1 LKRLINSLIA
11 AALVAVSVSAVQQ
24 AVAQDVTKTWAMA
37 EFGEPLYQDGIE
49 HWPYVNPDAPKGG
62 TIVLS
67 AFGSFDSLN
76 SYILK
81 GEWPRSI
88 GLVGDSLMVNSADE
102 LASAYGLLAE
112 TAEFPADKSW
122 VIFNLRPEAA
132 FSDGTPITAHDFKF
146 AFDTIRTH
154 GRPFLKTFY
163 DEVEGIEVLEDHK
176 LKFNF
181 TTTDSMKPLL
191 RVAGMSPLS
200 VEYWKDKDISKTYL
214 DPAPSSGPY
223 KIANVDPGRSIS
235 YELVDDYWGADLEVN
250 KGTNNFKTIR
260 YDYYSDTEVM
270 VEAFKAGDVDYRA
283 ENSSKRWATAYQ
295 IAEVDNGNI
304 ILDTPPDNQP
314 QGIQAFMMNSRREQF
329 ADQRVRKALG
339 FLYDFEATR
348 RTILY
353 NQYER
358 INSYFPNSDY
368 GASGVPTAEELEL
381 LEPYRDKL
389 PPEVFTDAY
398 VSPVTDGSG
407 RNRKQLRE
415 AIRLFKEG
423 GWELSDGKLMKDG
436 KQMKIEI
443 LLVSPD
449 QQRVQAIF
457 LQNMKKAGIDA
468 EFRVVDSSQYQ
479 VRIDDFDF
487 DIVSVKF
494 NFFPPPG
501 TELRSFYGSEAADE
515 RGTGNYTGIKNEVVD
530 ELIEQVVSAPTH
542 EQLKVASRALD
553 RVLLWNDYVITQ
565 FFNAEFRLAY
575 WNRFGQP
582 ETRPKYGTGF
592 PGTWWLDESLDG
604 KLDLDR

>member
-1 LKRLINSLIA
+1 MKRLINSLIA

>member
-1 LKRLINSLIA
+1 
-11 AALVAVSVSAVQQ
+11 
-24 AVAQDVTKTWAMA
+24 MA
-37 EFGEPLYQDGIE
+37 EFGAPLYQDGIE

-235 YELVDDYWGADLEVN
+235 YELVDNYWGADLEVN

>member
-1 LKRLINSLIA
+1 
-11 AALVAVSVSAVQQ
+11 
-24 AVAQDVTKTWAMA
+24 MA

>member
-1 LKRLINSLIA
+1 MKRLINSLLS
-11 AALVAVSVSAVQQ
+11 AALVAVSVSAAQQ

-37 EFGEPLYQDGIE
+37 EFGEPLYEQGIE

-62 TIVLS
+62 SIVLS
-67 AFGSFDSLN
+67 AFGGFDSLN
-76 SYILK
+76 TYILK

-88 GLVGDSLMVNSADE
+88 GLVDDSLMVNSADE
-102 LASAYGLLAE
+102 LSSAYGSIAE

-122 VIFNLRPEAA
+122 VIFNLRPQATYNN
-132 FSDGTPITAHDFKF
+132 GTPITAHDFEF

-154 GRPFLKTFY
+154 GAPFLKSFY
-163 DEVEGIEVLEDHK
+163 DEVEDIEVLDDHR
-176 LKFNF
+176 LKFTF
-181 TTTDSMKPLL
+181 KTTDSMKPII
-191 RVAGMSPLS
+191 RVSGMSPES

-214 DPAPSSGPY
+214 DPPPSSGPY
-223 KIANVDPGRSIS
+223 EIAKIEAGRSIT
-235 YELVDDYWGADLEVN
+235 YERVADYWGKDLEVN
-250 KGTNNFKTIR
+250 VGSSNFDKIR

-270 VEAFKAGDVDYRA
+270 VEAFKSGDVDYRS
-283 ENSSKRWATAYQ
+283 ENSSKRWATAYK
-295 IAEVDNGNI
+295 ISEVDNGKI
-304 ILDTPPDNQP
+304 ILDTPADNQP

-353 NQYER
+353 DQYER

-368 GASGVPTAEELEL
+368 GASGVPTPEELEL

-436 KQMKIEI
+436 EQMKIEI

-449 QQRVQAIF
+449 QQRVQALF
-457 LQNMKKAGIDA
+457 VQNMKKAGIDA
-468 EFRVVDSSQYQ
+468 SFRLVDSAQYQ
-479 VRIDDFDF
+479 VRVDDFDF

-501 TELRSFYGSEAADE
+501 SELRSFYGSEAADE

-530 ELIEQVVSAPTH
+530 ELIEQVISAPTH
-542 EQLKVASRALD
+542 DELKVASRALD

-582 ETRPKYGTGF
+582 EIRPKYGTGF
-592 PGTWWLDESLDG
+592 LSTWWLDEALDD

>member
-1 LKRLINSLIA
+1 MKRLINSLLS
-11 AALVAVSVSAVQQ
+11 AALVAVSVSAAQQ

>member
-1 LKRLINSLIA
+1 MKRLINSLLA

-154 GRPFLKTFY
+154 GRPFLKSFY

>member
-1 LKRLINSLIA
+1 MKRLINSLLA

-37 EFGEPLYQDGIE
+37 EFGEPLYEQGIE

-62 TIVLS
+62 SIVLS
-67 AFGSFDSLN
+67 AFGGFDSLN
-76 SYILK
+76 TYILK

-88 GLVGDSLMVNSADE
+88 GLVDDSLMVNSADE
-102 LASAYGLLAE
+102 LSSAYGSIAE

-122 VIFNLRPEAA
+122 VIFNLRPQATYNN
-132 FSDGTPITAHDFKF
+132 GTPITAHDFEF

-154 GRPFLKTFY
+154 GAPFLKSFY
-163 DEVEGIEVLEDHK
+163 DEVEDIEVLDDHR
-176 LKFNF
+176 LKFTF
-181 TTTDSMKPLL
+181 KTTDSMKPII
-191 RVAGMSPLS
+191 RVSGMSPES

-214 DPAPSSGPY
+214 DPPPSSGPY
-223 KIANVDPGRSIS
+223 EIAKIEAGRSIT
-235 YELVDDYWGADLEVN
+235 YERVADYWGKDLEVN
-250 KGTNNFKTIR
+250 VGSSNFDKIR

-270 VEAFKAGDVDYRA
+270 VEAFKSGDVDYRS
-283 ENSSKRWATAYQ
+283 ENSSKRWATAYK
-295 IAEVDNGNI
+295 ISEVDNGKI
-304 ILDTPPDNQP
+304 ILDTPADNQP

-353 NQYER
+353 DQYER

-368 GASGVPTAEELEL
+368 GASGVPTPEELEL

-436 KQMKIEI
+436 EQMKIEI

-449 QQRVQAIF
+449 QQRVQALF
-457 LQNMKKAGIDA
+457 VQNMKKAGIDA
-468 EFRVVDSSQYQ
+468 SFRLVDSAQYQ
-479 VRIDDFDF
+479 VRVDDFDF

-501 TELRSFYGSEAADE
+501 SELRSFYGSEAADE

-530 ELIEQVVSAPTH
+530 ELIEQVISAPTH
-542 EQLKVASRALD
+542 DELKVASRALD

-592 PGTWWLDESLDG
+592 LSTWWLDEALDD

>member
-1 LKRLINSLIA
+1 MKRLINSLLA

-154 GRPFLKTFY
+154 GRPFLKSFY

-314 QGIQAFMMNSRREQF
+314 QGIQAFMMNSRRDQF

>member
-1 LKRLINSLIA
+1 
-11 AALVAVSVSAVQQ
+11 
-24 AVAQDVTKTWAMA
+24 VAQDVTKTWAMA

-154 GRPFLKTFY
+154 GRPFLKSFY

>member
-1 LKRLINSLIA
+1 MPRAAPVTIATRSVILFPRDILSDWPQYTTDAETPAKIKKNARWNTLKRLINSLLG
-11 AALVAVSVSAVQQ
+11 AALVAVSVSAAQQ

-407 RNRKQLRE
+407 RNRKQLRDCLLYTSPSP
-415 AIRLFKEG
+415 RDGL
-423 GWELSDGKLMKDG
+423 LSRM
-436 KQMKIEI
+436 
-443 LLVSPD
+443 P
-449 QQRVQAIF
+449 
-457 LQNMKKAGIDA
+457 
-468 EFRVVDSSQYQ
+468 SS
-479 VRIDDFDF
+479 
-487 DIVSVKF
+487 
-494 NFFPPPG
+494 
-501 TELRSFYGSEAADE
+501 A
-515 RGTGNYTGIKNEVVD
+515 
-530 ELIEQVVSAPTH
+530 
-542 EQLKVASRALD
+542 
-553 RVLLWNDYVITQ
+553 
-565 FFNAEFRLAY
+565 
-575 WNRFGQP
+575 
-582 ETRPKYGTGF
+582 
-592 PGTWWLDESLDG
+592 
-604 KLDLDR
+604 